1 MADNFT
7 DTRQKLLMRWGQ
19 MKTER
24 SSWWSHWQEISNY
37 LIPWG
42 GRFFRQDRDKGG
54 RRANLIYD
62 NTGSRALKTL
72 GAGPDG
78 GRDLAGAAVVSPGH
92 ARSGSEQRGAG
103 EAVAGRC
110 GRAHA
115 HRLSEVEHLPRAA
128 PDL

>member
-24 SSWWSHWQEISNY
+24 SSWWSHWQDISNY

-54 RRANLIYD
+54 RRTNLIYD
-62 NTGSRALKTL
+62 NT
-72 GAGPDG
+72 
-78 GRDLAGAAVVSPGH
+78 AAV
-92 ARSGSEQRGAG
+92 R
-103 EAVAGRC
+103 
-110 GRAHA
+110 
-115 HRLSEVEHLPRAA
+115 
-128 PDL
+128 